1 MGDYRLTFTAAGPHG
16 GEAPTDAEQLA
27 KLFAAELKA
36 NSHHVYS
43 VELAQRLDS
52 EA

>member
-16 GEAPTDAEQLA
+16 GAAPTDAEQLA
-27 KLFAAELKA
+27 KLFAAELTA
-36 NSHHVYS
+36 NGHHVYAT
-43 VELAQRLDS
+43 ELTVKLEH